1 MVLPRFIRP
10 LLVVGGLLAVAVL
23 GYGCSSMRCDGA
35 GKGHKCTFV
44 GEPPPRHTRSPHQPP
59 WSDEYHDIARDLPVV
74 SDFVFTLTNEE
85 RKGLGHPP
93 LEHDQTLSQ
102 IACWHNQDMIGH
114 NYLGHED
121 SDDRSPQDRVARE
134 HRRLIGAGYG
144 ENANEMLPGKTR
156 KNSKADKRAWAEEI
170 VTEWMNSAGHRANIL
185 RGRWTHFGAC
195 VSADSTESRA
205 TQIFASVQAY
215 LDEPLPWAMTP
226 GDSVSV
232 SFTLVK
238 ADHPPTEYEFVP
250 AGEPL
255 AEAFEKE
262 GRGKPFDGTLYL
274 PTSPGEYGLRLL
286 IPAQGGRSRLYAV
299 VKGPRV
305 LVLEEGTPAY
315 EHAL

>member
-1 MVLPRFIRP
+1 
-10 LLVVGGLLAVAVL
+10 
-23 GYGCSSMRCDGA
+23 
-35 GKGHKCTFV
+35 
-44 GEPPPRHTRSPHQPP
+44 
-59 WSDEYHDIARDLPVV
+59 VV

-134 HRRLIGAGYG
+134 HRRLVGTGYG

-205 TQIFASVQAY
+205 TQVFASVQAY

-262 GRGKPFDGTLYL
+262 GRGKPFNGTLYL

-299 VKGPRV
+299 VKGPRI

-315 EHAL
+315 EHEL

>member
-35 GKGHKCTFV
+35 GKGYECTSV
-44 GEPPPRHTRSPHQPP
+44 DSPPPRHTRSPHQPP
-59 WSDEYHDIARDLPVV
+59 WSDEYHDIAKELPVV
-74 SDFVFTLTNEE
+74 SDFVFMLTNEE
-85 RKGLGHPP
+85 RKRLGHPP
-93 LEHDQTLSQ
+93 LKHDQTLSQ

-114 NYLGHED
+114 NYLGHDD
-121 SDDRSPQDRVARE
+121 SDDRSPQDRGARE
-134 HRRLIGAGYG
+134 HRRFIGAAA
-144 ENANEMLPGKTR
+144 ENAYERRPPVAR
-156 KNSKADKRAWAEEI
+156 DDSKADKRAWAEEI
-170 VTEWMNSAGHRANIL
+170 VTGWMNSPGHRSNIL
-185 RGRWTHFGAC
+185 NDRWTHFGAC
-195 VSADSTESRA
+195 VSKDSTDSRS
-205 TQIFASVQAY
+205 TQVFASVQAY
-215 LDEPLPWAMTP
+215 LDEPFPWAMTP

-238 ADHPPTEYEFVP
+238 AAHSPTEYEFVP

-262 GRGKPFDGTLYL
+262 GREKPLDEKLYL
-274 PTSPGEYGLRLL
+274 PKSPGEYGLRLL
-286 IPAQGGRSRLYAV
+286 IPEQGGRYAV